1 MIKKAVLAILVVF
14 ILWTLLDFVI
24 HEVILGSAYQATAAL
39 WRPIEEM
46 KMWLFYFSVLIS
58 SIVFV
63 FIYARYFAKRGIGT
77 GIQYGLLY
85 GLAAGISIG
94 YGTYAVMPIPY
105 YMALTWFLGT
115 EVETILGGILTALI
129 IRE

>member
-1 MIKKAVLAILVVF
+1 MIKRAVLAILVVF
-14 ILWTLLDFVI
+14 ILWMLLDFVI
-24 HEVILGSAYQATAAL
+24 HDVILGSAYHATAAL
-39 WRPIEEM
+39 WRPMEEM
-46 KMWLFYFSVLIS
+46 KMWLVYFSVLIS

-63 FIYARYFAKRGIGT
+63 FIYARYFAKKGIST

-85 GLAAGISIG
+85 GLAAGISMG

-115 EVETILGGILTALI
+115 VVETILGGILTATI
-129 IRE
+129 IKE

>member
-1 MIKKAVLAILVVF
+1 MIKRAVLAILVVF

-24 HEVILGSAYQATAAL
+24 HEVILGSAYQVTAAL

-46 KMWLFYFSVLIS
+46 KMWLFHFSVLTS

-63 FIYARYFAKRGIGT
+63 FIYARYFAKKGIGT
-77 GIQYGLLY
+77 GIKYGLLY
-85 GLAAGISIG
+85 GLAAGISMG

-115 EVETILGGILTALI
+115 VVETILGGILTALI

>member
-1 MIKKAVLAILVVF
+1 MIKRAVLAILVVF
-14 ILWTLLDFVI
+14 ILWTMLDFVI
-24 HEVILGSAYQATAAL
+24 HDVILGSAYQATAAL
-39 WRPIEEM
+39 WRPMEEM
-46 KMWLFYFSVLIS
+46 KMWLVYFSVLIS

-63 FIYARYFAKRGIGT
+63 FIYARYFAKKGIGT

-85 GLAAGISIG
+85 GLAAGISMG

-115 EVETILGGILTALI
+115 VVETTLGGILTATI
-129 IRE
+129 IKE